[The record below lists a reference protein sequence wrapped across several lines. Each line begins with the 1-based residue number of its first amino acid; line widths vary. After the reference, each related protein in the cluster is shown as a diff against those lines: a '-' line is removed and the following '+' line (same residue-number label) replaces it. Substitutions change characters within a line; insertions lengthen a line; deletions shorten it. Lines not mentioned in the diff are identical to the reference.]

1 MGKTMIGKM
10 LVLSHVRVVVLVWI
24 MIIFPTFSSATSLRW
39 EIVPVGGRL
48 MISPELAFPFSL
60 QSYQLGY
67 FSIAYGPLSL
77 GSVLLDGHIFQHRV
91 AGGVYFWETEQ
102 MINFSVT
109 HRGLFTHFPIV
120 VRIES
125 ETPGWPGY
133 GMKSAIYFHYS
144 SWCKTDLDQR
154 FENNATVY
162 TYSSR
167 PDQYWDVGVSF
178 EKWIKRW
185 IHFKI
190 ALGYLHLD
198 YPEMHPTVAEWV
210 QMGNSERSFY
220 LSLGVSFGLHG
231 KLFSK

>member
-1 MGKTMIGKM
+1 MGKTMIRKM
-10 LVLSHVRVVVLVWI
+10 LVLRRVSVVVLVWV
-24 MIIFPTFSSATSLRW
+24 MIIFPTLSRATSLRW

-60 QSYQLGY
+60 RSYQLGY

-77 GSVLLDGHIFQHRV
+77 GSILLDGHIFQHRV
-91 AGGVYFWETEQ
+91 EGGVYDFETEQ
-102 MINFSVT
+102 TTHFSAT

-133 GMKSAIYFHYS
+133 GMKSAIYLYYS
-144 SWCKTDLDQR
+144 GWCKTEVDQR
-154 FENNATVY
+154 FENNETVY
-162 TYSSR
+162 IYSSR
-167 PDQYWDVGVSF
+167 PERYWDVGVSF

-198 YPEMHPTVAEWV
+198 YPGMHPTVAEWIEKE
-210 QMGNSERSFY
+210 NFERSFY
-220 LSLGVSFGLHG
+220 LSLGISFGLHG
-231 KLFSK
+231 RIIK